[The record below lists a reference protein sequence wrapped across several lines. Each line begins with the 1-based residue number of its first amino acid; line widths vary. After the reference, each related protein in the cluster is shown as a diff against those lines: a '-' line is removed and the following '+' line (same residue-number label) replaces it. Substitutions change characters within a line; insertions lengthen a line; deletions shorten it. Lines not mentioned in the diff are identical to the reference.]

1 MKYTVAAFLDLR
13 GFSNY
18 FEAAS
23 ADLRTSVGA
32 TVIERLQL
40 LEDAV
45 LRITTERLLL
55 PHLYPSLEYT
65 RLNDSIVL
73 SLDLP
78 DELMPSVGETIKN
91 GWSANELNEKYGDLL
106 ELPSEDEFSE
116 RFNARL
122 AQSVADLVLFVGL
135 IARLA
140 KFVNRQEESRGMPG
154 CKCVVATG
162 VRYPFVTAKGDDHFS
177 ANFAFANAYVAEG
190 MLKGASVYVDS
201 NVIRLLLLSSNAK
214 NLVRRAWRS
223 RIRQPLDPMAETD
236 EPLRVHHRKE
246 APKPITVELFRKEY
260 DFYQLDP
267 HPLAYLQIVNH
278 LTQMMPDNLSKM
290 TTKLLVD
297 ALSLPSDKVTW
308 LDITRFDLADEPEFF
323 FKSEKQLED
332 EKRERIVDASSRY
345 FVPTTNE

>member
-23 ADLRTSVGA
+23 ADLRTSIGA

-45 LRITTERLLL
+45 ALITKEKQLL
-55 PHLYPSLEYT
+55 PHLYPSLKVT

-78 DELMPSVGETIKN
+78 DQLMPSVGGTIKN
-91 GWSANELNEKYGDLL
+91 GWSAKELNEKHGDLL
-106 ELPSEDEFSE
+106 ELPSEEEFTE
-116 RFNARL
+116 RFNERL
-122 AQSVADLVLFVGL
+122 AQSVADLILFVGL
-135 IARLA
+135 TARIT

-162 VRYPFVTAKGDDHFS
+162 IRYPFVTANGDDHFS
-177 ANFAFANAYVAEG
+177 ANFAFANAYLAEDKLRG
-190 MLKGASVYVDS
+190 SSLYVDS
-201 NVIRLLLLSSNAK
+201 NVIRLLLLSNNAK
-214 NLVRRAWRS
+214 NLVRRAWHS
-223 RIRQPLDPMAETD
+223 IVRQPLDPMAETD
-236 EPLRVHHRKE
+236 EPLRVLHKME

-278 LTQMMPDNLSKM
+278 LTQIAPDDLNRIA
-290 TTKLLVD
+290 TKIRAD
-297 ALSLPSDKVTW
+297 ALSSHRDKTTW

-323 FKSEKQLED
+323 FKNEKQLED
-332 EKRERIVDASSRY
+332 ELRQQVVEAVSRH
-345 FVPTTNE
+345 FSPTANE

>member
-18 FEAAS
+18 FEVAS

-45 LRITTERLLL
+45 SRITTEKQLL
-55 PHLYPSLEYT
+55 PHLYPSLEVT

-78 DELMPSVGETIKN
+78 DELIPSVGETIKK
-91 GWSANELNEKYGDLL
+91 GWSAKELNEKYGDLL
-106 ELPSEDEFSE
+106 ELPSEEEFAE

-135 IARLA
+135 TARLA

-162 VRYPFVTAKGDDHFS
+162 IRYPFVTANGDDHFS
-177 ANFAFANAYVAEG
+177 ANFAFANAYLAEG
-190 MLKGASVYVDS
+190 KLRGASFYVDS
-201 NVIRLLLLSSNAK
+201 NVIRLLLLSNNAK

-223 RIRQPLDPMAETD
+223 LVRQPLDPMAETD
-236 EPLRVHHRKE
+236 EPLRVLHRKE

-260 DFYQLDP
+260 DFYRLDP

-278 LTQMMPDNLSKM
+278 LTQIAPDNLNKM
-290 TTKLLVD
+290 ATKVRAD
-297 ALSLPSDKVTW
+297 ALSSPSDKVTW
-308 LDITRFDLADEPEFF
+308 IDITRFDLDDEPEFF
-323 FKSEKQLED
+323 FKSEKQLDD
-332 EKRERIVDASSRY
+332 ELRQQVVEAASR
-345 FVPTTNE
+345 FFTPTANE